1 MAARRMIRTISGPHC
16 SDDSRL
22 GLQVIQGFARCSLG
36 DLMMVVRSVVIV
48 ASVVRVTGV
57 DGSMWSARQ
66 DTIGMRRNSSSV
78 NRCICCRY
86 VRDTRNTSPY
96 GVLHYSDAERVI
108 RAIHRLVMLGAAHK
122 YASFLER
129 HRQQQQTSRLCVFV
143 FFRVPI
149 RSGQPGATGVE
160 HPLPSRVRVTIYN
173 PGARTRSCIKARI
186 ASQGWVLWLV
196 LQNRLWPSMK
206 LLIKHRNDPPKLSSP
221 PR

>member
-1 MAARRMIRTISGPHC
+1 
-16 SDDSRL
+16 
-22 GLQVIQGFARCSLG
+22 
-36 DLMMVVRSVVIV
+36 MMVVRSVVIV

-57 DGSMWSARQ
+57 DGKRTTRGQHVVSTPRHYWHEKEFILSI
-66 DTIGMRRNSSSV
+66 DV
-78 NRCICCRY
+78 Y
-86 VRDTRNTSPY
+86 VADMFVYTRNTSPY

-122 YASFLER
+122 FASFLER